1 MSQSHAHQTVLLNE
15 TVSALMIDPKGC
27 YVDGTFGRGGHSRAL
42 LNALDAEGQL
52 LAIDK
57 DPQAIAFAQ
66 THFGDDKRFSC
77 VQGSFADILAIV
89 RTKGWEGKVNGVLLD
104 LGVSSPQIDNAER
117 GFSFMQEGP
126 LDMRMNPGQGE
137 SAAHWLSHASIDEM
151 THVFKTYGEERFS
164 KRIAHAIAEK
174 RSIAPIKTTQQLVD
188 IIAAAQ
194 PVKEKHK
201 HPATRCFQAIRIF
214 INNELQ
220 DLELFL
226 DSVLDLLAPQGRIAV
241 ISFHSLEDRMVKQKM
256 QVLEKGVILP
266 RHLPVRHSETGRK
279 IKVVAKKI
287 RASEEEMQMNPRSR
301 SAILRVAEKC

>member
-1 MSQSHAHQTVLLNE
+1 MNQSHAHQTVLLNE
-15 TVSALMIDPKGC
+15 AVSAVMIDPKGC

-42 LNALDAEGQL
+42 LNALAAEGQL

-57 DPQAIAFAQ
+57 DPQAVAFAQ
-66 THFGDDKRFSC
+66 QHFGNDKRFTC
-77 VQGSFADILAIV
+77 VQGSFADILSIV
-89 RTKGWEGKVNGVLLD
+89 RAKGWEGKVNGVLLD

-117 GFSFMQEGP
+117 GFSFMQDGP
-126 LDMRMNPGQGE
+126 LDMRMNPDQGE
-137 SAAHWLSHASIDEM
+137 SAAQWLSHASLDEM
-151 THVFKTYGEERFS
+151 TQVFKTYGEERFA
-164 KRIAHAIAEK
+164 KRIAHAIVEK
-174 RSIAPIKTTQQLVD
+174 RSVTPIKTTQQLVD

-194 PVKEKHK
+194 PVKERHK

-226 DSVLDLLAPQGRIAV
+226 DSVLDLLAPQGRFAV

-256 QVLEKGVILP
+256 QVLEKGEVLP
-266 RHLPVRHSETGRK
+266 RHLPVRHSETGQK
-279 IKVVAKKI
+279 IKVLNKKI
-287 RASEEEMQMNPRSR
+287 RASEEEMQVNPRAR

>member
-1 MSQSHAHQTVLLNE
+1 MNQSHAHQTVLLNE
-15 TVSALMIDPKGC
+15 TVSALVIDPKGY

-42 LNALDAEGQL
+42 LNALSAEGRL

-57 DPQAIAFAQ
+57 DPQAISYAHANL
-66 THFGDDKRFSC
+66 GSDERFSC
-77 VQGSFADILAIV
+77 VQGSFADILSIV
-89 RTKGWEGKVNGVLLD
+89 RAKGWEGKVSGVLLD
-104 LGVSSPQIDNAER
+104 LGLSSPQIDNAER

-126 LDMRMNPGQGE
+126 LDMRMNPDQGE
-137 SAAHWLSHASIDEM
+137 SAAQWLSHASVDEM
-151 THVFKTYGEERFS
+151 THVFKTYGEERFA
-164 KRIAHAIAEK
+164 KRIAHAIVEK
-174 RSIAPIKTTQQLVD
+174 RSVEPIKTTQQLVE
-188 IIAAAQ
+188 IVAAAQ

-226 DSVLDLLAPQGRIAV
+226 ESVLELLAPQGRFAV

-256 QVLEKGVILP
+256 QVLEHGEPLP
-266 RHLPVRHSETGRK
+266 RHLPIRHDESRQKVRV
-279 IKVVAKKI
+279 IAKKI
-287 RASEEEMQMNPRSR
+287 RASEDEVQANPRAR